1 MAPKTPEISRMG
13 KMVLRSV
20 KFPHKYPT
28 PSTSPSPKPHKARR
42 KISAA
47 ASSSTVMGDEAMGP
61 GYSPQ
66 QPKQEANRKSGH
78 KVHRQHSPSFAP
90 AGPVSPPAEKQT
102 FNANGHVMVS
112 VPQLDSEER
121 AKSKAVSNMDQSRKR
136 KREIDDEDYQDQ
148 RVKASAVVEALVQT
162 INKAI
167 YASESYSADS
177 YDSEYLEY
185 FHQSSLLSDS
195 EVPVLSEA
203 ALLKLESAIQTTT
216 QSFVFNR
223 VPIEKLIRLQ
233 KLLEGTI
240 GCVTKFTFSIDGGAS
255 ESEIDEWSQSLE
267 IATTALLGMDVLLRT
282 MTAKREEKE
291 LYSEDIL
298 GNTISNLEHII
309 GSSIIPVVEAR
320 ASSSNFKLYSAK
332 KRELADVLRLSRR
345 VFVLL
350 GKLFANVDTSES
362 AVNKVGELAK
372 QLIFVENASFEK
384 ESVLGV
390 KSFESMRRAA
400 MDATASIFTRY
411 PSLRTGIID
420 DILVSLDKLPSTR
433 QSARQFQL
441 KDGKPIQLVSALL
454 MRLVQTSAMWTG
466 IDTAKARKRRP
477 KSEDEDDEPS
487 EEDEDEAPQDQPR
500 RLLQKPPID
509 IDDFNKY
516 TVHDAAN
523 ELKSVSKALFDNA
536 ANNASHVIGFL
547 LQRALNS
554 TKSGDQPYRNL
565 LDIFT
570 EDFLNVIG
578 LPEWPAS
585 ELLLRNMLSRLLR
598 ILDDEK
604 RPVPQK
610 NLALDLITMM
620 GMHISDVKSHIR
632 NASRSLEASQDPIA
646 EVLRQLLQQ
655 DDVTYLDLIKQKGPY
670 RVIFEYLSNRPD
682 AQSDSAGALVLVQWA
697 DLCLTAAKSDEESVK
712 RRVLLQLR
720 NTIPDR
726 AWLINNYEPFP
737 SLDSQIAKHASTII
751 TSASQFCKLQP
762 VIVKALLASM
772 NSPHPQLKSKG
783 LKMVPQLLDKDPSI
797 LERNNVVVQYIIRC
811 CDDVSPLVRQSA
823 LSLLEKCT
831 ELKPSLEKKAYVRL
845 ILLSRDDNIGVR
857 KKSMKLL
864 RDIYMRNDNQ
874 EMRSAISVALVV
886 RANDHESSVADLA
899 RQYFEEL
906 WLAPFYKSATSSH
919 SVQLKVDIQNQIS
932 LLVKTMRGDGVH
944 DVLERLLQSILRP
957 DAKNSEA
964 NMDVCHRMVSI
975 LFDAVIENNTSP
987 DGPTQGELAK
997 TLTIFAKVRPRLFN
1011 SQQLELLAPYVNN
1024 LQASDSLLMYQQSV
1038 IIFRHVMPSLSK
1050 IQHEFLRTVRS
1061 SLMKAVPKL
1070 PRTELPETAACL
1082 WNITRALKD
1091 SGPLPKFIISL
1102 LKQLQALKNVDPAKL
1117 AQDTKPIKYMD
1128 LAGPFGKLCDFDKDI
1143 NIFIESGFTWNNN
1156 SVSSL
1161 IIDHLYPFT
1170 HSKFP
1175 IPMRESALRSI
1186 GMICQAWPR
1195 HYLRND
1201 VGMAFDLVFRNDSL
1215 NLQAVVLEGFIE
1227 FFRQEE
1233 KRSETGAEIK
1243 VGEGAIY
1250 GQERL
1255 AKSFIANDNDGAVTT
1270 IAQKFLSHILRI
1282 ALAST
1287 DRMALEATKIISSIN
1302 RQGLVHPKES
1312 GPALVALETSTDP
1325 DIARIAYEAHQTI
1338 HSKHESMFE
1347 KEYMKAVNEAFVYQ
1361 RDIINDPRGITLQP
1375 YTAKL
1380 RPLFEVLKLGSS
1392 KVRKRFLGNICARIK
1407 FELPKLD
1414 VTGERPNT
1422 VLFTRFVIENLAFFD
1437 YARIDELLH
1446 LIKTLEDMVVTGVGA
1461 SVAHA
1466 IETDVLK
1473 VRLPPTM
1480 EYNGMMNG
1488 DLGMQHFSTV
1498 PIHSD
1503 FSNTG
1508 TVDPSRLRQLTVAS
1522 MILSMVWECRTHL
1535 RTMWG
1540 LQKSKV
1546 KITAKDFNKAP
1557 TRQPFSSSERFV
1569 EKVAI
1574 TAQALDTPESQLA
1587 LVTSFAELIA
1597 VDPEL
1602 KVNPDDEEDGG
1613 FGDLAAKAGGYET
1626 PSDGERADGES
1637 VPGSGAKARKRKG
1650 GNLMVQAGQTPKR
1663 QRKSLT
1669 PKRKTPRKG
1678 RAGSSASA
1686 DDDDGGWD

>member
-1 MAPKTPEISRMG
+1 
-13 KMVLRSV
+13 MVLRSV

-28 PSTSPSPKPHKARR
+28 PSNSPSPKPHKVHR
-42 KISAA
+42 KSTNAQV
-47 ASSSTVMGDEAMGP
+47 SSNNLKKEDETTSSY
-61 GYSPQ
+61 YSP
-66 QPKQEANRKSGH
+66 KQGKKDAARKSGSQANILR
-78 KVHRQHSPSFAP
+78 RQSPSFSSNA
-90 AGPVSPPAEKQT
+90 PVSPPAEQQI
-102 FNANGHVMVS
+102 F
-112 VPQLDSEER
+112 DSHRPATMTIPHLGGEER
-121 AKSKAVSNMDQSRKR
+121 IKFKDASNLDQSRKR
-136 KREIDDEDYQDQ
+136 KRDIDTEEYDDQ
-148 RVKASAVVEALVQT
+148 RIKASAAVEALVQT
-162 INKAI
+162 IDKAI
-167 YASESYSADS
+167 YASECYSIDS
-177 YDSEYLEY
+177 YASDYLEY
-185 FHQSSLLSDS
+185 FHQSPLLSDS
-195 EVPVLSEA
+195 ENPVLSET
-203 ALLKLESAIQTTT
+203 ALLKLEGAIQKTT

-223 VPIEKLIRLQ
+223 VPIEKLTRLQ

-240 GCVTKFTFSIDGGAS
+240 GSVTKFAFSIDGDAS
-255 ESEIDEWSQSLE
+255 ESEVDEWVQSLE
-267 IATTALLGMDVLLRT
+267 IANTALLGMDVLLRT

-298 GNTISNLEHII
+298 GNTITNLEHVI
-309 GSSIIPVVEAR
+309 GSAIIPVVEAR
-320 ASSSNFKLYSAK
+320 VSSSAFKLYSS
-332 KRELADVLRLSRR
+332 KRKELSDVMRLSRR
-345 VFVLL
+345 VLVLL

-372 QLIFVENASFEK
+372 QLIFVENASSEK

-454 MRLVQTSAMWTG
+454 MRLIQTSAMWTG
-466 IDTAKARKRRP
+466 MDTAKSRKRRAT
-477 KSEDEDDEPS
+477 SEDDENEQS
-487 EEDEDEAPQDQPR
+487 DEEEEEEGKPLEQPR
-500 RLLQKPPID
+500 RLLQKLPID
-509 IDDFNKY
+509 IDDFSKY
-516 TVHDAAN
+516 TAADALS
-523 ELKSVSKALFDNA
+523 ELRSVSKILYDNA
-536 ANNASHVIGFL
+536 ANNASHVVGFL

-554 TKSGDQPYRNL
+554 TKSGDLPYRSL

-570 EDFLNVIG
+570 EDFLNVLG
-578 LPEWPAS
+578 LPEWPAA
-585 ELLLRNMLSRLLR
+585 ELLLRNMLSRLLH

-610 NLALDLITMM
+610 TIALDLITMM

-632 NASRSLEASQDPIA
+632 NASRNLEATQDPIA
-646 EVLRQLLQQ
+646 DALRQLLQQ
-655 DDVTYLDLIKQKGPY
+655 DDINFLDLIKQKGPY
-670 RVIFEYLSNRPD
+670 RIIYEYLSNRAD
-682 AQSDSAGALVLVQWA
+682 AQADSAGALVLVQWA
-697 DLCLTAAKSDEESVK
+697 DLCLTAAKSDEESIK

-737 SLDSQIAKHASTII
+737 SLDSHIAKHASII
-751 TSASQFCKLQP
+751 IISASQFCKLQP
-762 VIVKALLASM
+762 VIVKALLSSM

-797 LERNNVVVQYIIRC
+797 LERNNVVIQYIIRC
-811 CDDVSPLVRQSA
+811 CDDSSPLVRQSA

-831 ELKPSLEKKAYVRL
+831 ELKPSLEKKAYVRV
-845 ILLSRDDNIGVR
+845 IFLSRDDNIGVR
-857 KKSMKLL
+857 KRAMKLL
-864 RDIYMRNDNQ
+864 RELYSRNDSQ
-874 EMRSAISVALVV
+874 EMRSAISVALLV
-886 RANDHESSVADLA
+886 RANDHEPSVADLA

-906 WLAPFYKSATSSH
+906 WLAPFYNSVASSH

-932 LLVKTMRGDGVH
+932 LLVKTMRGDGVSG
-944 DVLERLLQSILRP
+944 VLEELLQSILRP
-957 DAKNSEA
+957 EAKNSEA
-964 NMDVCHRMVSI
+964 NIEVCHRMVSI
-975 LFDAVIENNTSP
+975 LFDAVIDNNTSP

-997 TLTIFAKVRPRLFN
+997 TLTVFAKVSPRLFN

-1024 LQASDSLLMYQQSV
+1024 LQASDSLLMYQQTV
-1038 IIFRHVMPSLSK
+1038 IIFRHVMPSLST
-1050 IQHEFLRTVRS
+1050 IQHEFLRTVRA
-1061 SLMKAVPKL
+1061 SLMKAVPRL
-1070 PRTELPETAACL
+1070 PRTELPETAACI
-1082 WNITRALKD
+1082 WNITKALKV

-1102 LKQLQALKNVDPAKL
+1102 LKQLQSLKDADPARL
-1117 AQDTKPIKYMD
+1117 AQDTKPIKYID
-1128 LAGPFGKLCDFDKDI
+1128 LAGPFGKLCDFDKDV

-1161 IIDHLYPFT
+1161 IVDHLYPFT
-1170 HSKFP
+1170 HSKYPNP
-1175 IPMRESALRSI
+1175 IRESALRSI

-1201 VGMAFDLVFRNDSL
+1201 VGVAFDLVFRNDSL
-1215 NLQAVVLEGFIE
+1215 NLQAVVLEGIIE

-1233 KRSETGAEIK
+1233 RRSETGAEIK
-1243 VGEGAIY
+1243 VGDGAVH

-1255 AKSFIANDNDGAVTT
+1255 AKSFVASDNDGAVTT
-1270 IAQKFLSHILRI
+1270 IAQKFLGHILRI

-1287 DRMALEATKIISSIN
+1287 DKLALEATKIIASIN

-1325 DIARIAYEAHQTI
+1325 EIARIAYEAHQAI

-1361 RDIINDPRGITLQP
+1361 RDVINDPRGITIQP

-1392 KVRKRFLGNICARIK
+1392 KVRKRFLGNICARVK

-1414 VTGERPNT
+1414 ATGESPNT
-1422 VLFTRFVIENLAFFD
+1422 VLFARFVMENLAFFD

-1446 LIKTLEDMVVTGVGA
+1446 LIKSLEDMVVTGVGA

-1466 IETDVLK
+1466 IETDILK
-1473 VRLPPTM
+1473 VKLPPSE
-1480 EYNGMMNG
+1480 EYNSMMNG
-1488 DLGMQHFSTV
+1488 VQEMQYFSTI
-1498 PIHSD
+1498 PIHEN
-1503 FSNTG
+1503 FST
-1508 TVDPSRLRQLTVAS
+1508 TSTIDSSRLRQLTVAS
-1522 MILSMVWECRTHL
+1522 MILAMVWECRTHL
-1535 RTMWG
+1535 RTVWG

-1557 TRQPFSSSERFV
+1557 TRQPFASSERFV
-1569 EKVAI
+1569 EKLAI
-1574 TAQALDTPESQLA
+1574 TAQALDSPESQLA

-1597 VDPEL
+1597 VDAEL
-1602 KVNPDDEEDGG
+1602 KVNPDSEDDGG
-1613 FGDLAAKAGGYET
+1613 FADLATKAGGYET
-1626 PSDGERADGES
+1626 PSEGEGGDGEC

-1650 GNLMVQAGQTPKR
+1650 ATQVGQTPKR

-1669 PKRKTPRKG
+1669 PKRSRPRKS
-1678 RAGSSASA
+1678 RAGSSASVEDA
-1686 DDDDGGWD
+1686 DGGWD